1 MSKKQPESSKEN
13 AIKNSISSPKSLLEQ
28 GFEPARRFEQLIA
41 NWYQMAVKSRVEEL
55 YMIREGVNEPLGA
68 TSGGSFPT
76 GSPLDLENEAT
87 FRENAVLSRPDEFP
101 VDRPWRWSL
110 IWLSI
115 LGVFGGLGTA
125 ALVWLT
131 SLPPLPDCQQ
141 AARLSSDGE
150 RLYCAQ
156 QAAQSGQLPKI
167 VSGLEML
174 KQWDEEHPLH
184 TEATRLI
191 DEWSARILVTA
202 RQRME
207 QNDSKGALEAIK
219 HIPKTSKVYPE
230 GQEIVKEWQQ
240 QWQRGKEIYA
250 AAQEALKQQNWDE
263 VSVKILALS
272 KFDHEYWSTRQTNA
286 LAQQL
291 GVERQARQVLVKA
304 QKLSKSG
311 TYAGIREAITLAQKV
326 TPKTYAAAEA
336 RGNLSQWSQTL
347 LTAGLRQWNSGDRGG
362 AVNTLYVLPA
372 PNTATEV
379 QDLVR
384 FGNAY
389 MLVNSTAS
397 NWVPSGSQIWNL
409 MEAIAAIKQVKEGSP
424 FYAQAQAHLK
434 DWQSSLKDLVQVKYA
449 TMAAGMGQHST
460 LKLAI
465 DQAKQVPAGHP
476 RRLQAQTL
484 IAFWNQEV
492 ERIEDEPYIVRAR
505 ELAKSGKIPDLKAA
519 IAQARNVQLGRSM
532 RGQAQDWIATWT
544 SQIQVIEDQPILAKA
559 EEFAAQGK
567 LNAAIDQAAKIQ
579 EGRALYAEAQSAIW
593 SWRAEQIRIAQI
605 AEDQP
610 ILNRARSLAANGS
623 LSAAIDVAAQIGYGR
638 ALYYEAQGSIGAW
651 QEQLRP
657 YVPPVVEAEPDG
669 LPSSDSYESEP
680 LIEAEDDILPPIE
693 DSTPYT
699 SSDPVSPALE
709 LAPAETHSHP
719 VEEPHAPPIEEPFP
733 AAEPPVIEAMP
744 MEEMLPPQTSID
756 LPPPVYDA
764 PQSAEPAP
772 SPQASLPSDK
782 FVGYYDARY
791 YGKPSH

>member
-1 MSKKQPESSKEN
+1 MSKKQPGSPKDNS
-13 AIKNSISSPKSLLEQ
+13 IKNQQTAPKSLLEQ
-28 GFEPARRFEQLIA
+28 SFEPAKRFEQLIS

-55 YMIREGVNEPLGA
+55 YMIREGVNEPVGA

-76 GSPLDLENEAT
+76 GQSSLDLEGVPEAT
-87 FRENAVLSRPDEFP
+87 FRDNAVISRPNDIQE
-101 VDRPWRWSL
+101 DKPWRWSL
-110 IWLSI
+110 VWLSI

-141 AARLSSDGE
+141 FSNLSSDGE

-156 QAAQSGQLPKI
+156 QAAQTGQLPKI

-202 RQRME
+202 RQKME

-219 HIPKTSKVYPE
+219 HIPKTSKAYVE

-240 QWQRGKEIYA
+240 QWKRGKEIYG
-250 AAQEALKQQNWDE
+250 AAQEAMKQQDWDE

-272 KFDHEYWSTRQTNA
+272 KFDNEYWSTRQTNA

-291 GVERQARQVLVKA
+291 GVERQARQVLIKA
-304 QKLSKSG
+304 QKLAKSG
-311 TYAGIREAITLAQKV
+311 SYAGIGEAITLAQKV
-326 TPKTYAAAEA
+326 TPKTYAGVEA
-336 RGNLSQWSQTL
+336 KTNLSQWSQTL
-347 LTAGLRQWNSGDRGG
+347 LTAGLQQWNTGDRGG
-362 AVNTLYVLPA
+362 AISTLYVPAA
-372 PNTATEV
+372 PNAAPEV

-389 MLVNSTAS
+389 MRVNSTTS

-409 MEAIAAIKQVKEGSP
+409 MEAIAALKQVKETSP
-424 FYAQAQAHLK
+424 FYTQAQAHLK

-449 TMAAGMGQHST
+449 SIAAGMGQHSA

-476 RRLQAQTL
+476 RRIQAQTL
-484 IAFWNQEV
+484 IAYWNQGV
-492 ERIEDEPYIVRAR
+492 ERIEDEPYLVRAQD
-505 ELAKSGKIPDLKAA
+505 LAKSGEIPALKAA
-519 IAQARNVQLGRSM
+519 IAQARNVQLGRTL

-544 SQIQVIEDQPILAKA
+544 DQIEVIEDQPILAKA
-559 EEFAAQGK
+559 QELAAQGK
-567 LNAAIDQAAKIQ
+567 LNAAIDQAALVK

-593 SWRAEQIRIAQI
+593 GWRAEQIRIAQI
-605 AEDQP
+605 AADQP
-610 ILNRARSLAANGS
+610 ILSRARSLAANGH

-638 ALYYEAQGSIGAW
+638 ALYYEAQDSIGAW
-651 QEQLRP
+651 QEQLHP
-657 YVPPVVEAEPDG
+657 YVPPVEETDE
-669 LPSSDSYESEP
+669 LPSEDSYESEP
-680 LIEAEDDILPPIE
+680 PIGEEEVPSVEDGAIYPSGESAP
-693 DSTPYT
+693 ST
-699 SSDPVSPALE
+699 LE
-709 LAPAETHSHP
+709 LAPDGDHPAAESHP
-719 VEEPHAPPIEEPFP
+719 AIEEAPP
-733 AAEPPVIEAMP
+733 ATEPPVIEAMP
-744 MEEMLPPQTSID
+744 MEEVLPPQTSID
-756 LPPPVYDA
+756 LPPPVYSA

-791 YGKPSH
+791 YGKPSN